1 MWVTAKEMNRD
12 RMKQRTRGPKPP
24 QRNRKRSRRAQKEH
38 SAGGIVFREE
48 DGRIAVLVTQSS
60 AHDGWIFPK
69 GHLEQGETSSDAAV
83 REVKEETGVDAR
95 IVERVGTIRYAF
107 RARGRQIAK
116 TALFYL
122 MEYVGGKTSDESPEV
137 HAVIWVPR
145 GQVAETLSFANEAGL
160 WARAQG
166 LLEQRL
172 VRSA

>member
-1 MWVTAKEMNRD
+1 MNRNRD
-12 RMKQRTRGPKPP
+12 NQRSRSAKALHRT
-24 QRNRKRSRRAQKEH
+24 RKRSKRLQKEH

-48 DGRIAVLVTQSS
+48 SGQVVVLVTQSS

-69 GHLEQGETSSDAAV
+69 GHLEHGETSSDAAL

-122 MEYVGGKTSDESPEV
+122 MEYVGGRASDESPEV
-137 HAVIWVPR
+137 RAVTWVPL
-145 GQVAETLSFANEAGL
+145 GQVADTLSFANEAGL
-160 WARAQG
+160 WAKAQG
-166 LLEQRL
+166 LLEQRRA
-172 VRSA
+172 RSA

>member
-1 MWVTAKEMNRD
+1 MNRN
-12 RMKQRTRGPKPP
+12 RMKQRNDGPKPP
-24 QRNRKRSRRAQKEH
+24 LRNRKRTKRMQKEH
-38 SAGGIVFREE
+38 SAGGIVFRE
-48 DGRIAVLVTQSS
+48 DNGQVVVLVTQSS

-69 GHLEQGETSSDAAV
+69 GHLEHGETSSDAAL

-95 IVERVGTIRYAF
+95 ILERVGTISYGF
-107 RARGRQIAK
+107 RVRGRQIAK

-137 HAVIWVPR
+137 RAVTWVPL
-145 GQVAETLSFANEAGL
+145 GKVAGTLSYANEAGL

-172 VRSA
+172 ARSA